1 MDSTKVFQLS
11 TQMVE
16 ELKKEIINS
25 TVIDGGLRLELVEQ
39 CIYISFDHG
48 LGVTG
53 LLAIG
58 LPTQA
63 MVLFR
68 AQFEAVVRAYW
79 LLFIASNHQV
89 SKLNF
94 SYTFD
99 EQFTSDTCPMIGE
112 MLEKLSN
119 ADLPAKSVIDHLC
132 DFKKYH
138 LKQLNSLV
146 HTGKQSF
153 TRDVMGYD
161 PSMILNLMRQSNNLV
176 TVAAQIMLK
185 HTIPDK
191 QKFIHYLIEKY
202 RPCFY
207 LDEDV
212 DPSMKARVEGYF
224 K

>member
-1 MDSTKVFQLS
+1 
-11 TQMVE
+11 
-16 ELKKEIINS
+16 
-25 TVIDGGLRLELVEQ
+25 
-39 CIYISFDHG
+39 
-48 LGVTG
+48 
-53 LLAIG
+53 
-58 LPTQA
+58 
-63 MVLFR
+63 
-68 AQFEAVVRAYW
+68 
-79 LLFIASNHQV
+79 
-89 SKLNF
+89 
-94 SYTFD
+94 
-99 EQFTSDTCPMIGE
+99 

-119 ADLPAKSVIDHLC
+119 ADLPAKPVIDQLC

-191 QKFIHYLIEKY
+191 PKFIHYLIEKY

-212 DPSMKARVEGYF
+212 DPSVKARVEGYF